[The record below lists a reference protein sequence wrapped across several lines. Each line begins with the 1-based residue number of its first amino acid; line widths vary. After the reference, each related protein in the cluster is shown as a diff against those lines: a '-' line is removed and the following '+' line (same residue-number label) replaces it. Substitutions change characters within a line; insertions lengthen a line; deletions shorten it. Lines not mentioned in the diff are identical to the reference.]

1 MRGGHIR
8 LPSRRVNLCC
18 GSQKVPGY
26 LGIDIAMGSDL
37 EIDLERDDLPFPDAK
52 LEAVVMMSAINYF
65 PRNRGKELIKEMFR
79 VLEPGGV
86 CRVGVQDMRAL
97 AQRYVSNDVEFFF
110 EKLPDGR
117 DRLEGPTIGDK
128 FAAWF
133 SATRSAK
140 TDASTAMTSSP
151 WLIYSRR
158 PVSESSNFGS
168 TGKAG
173 WWKLK
178 TWTTVLSK
186 CFSWKR
192 LSDDPAET
200 GQACLS
206 RRPDHRANAALIR
219 HG

>member
-37 EIDLERDDLPFPDAK
+37 VVDLERDDLPFPDAK

-128 FAAWF
+128 FASWF
-133 SATRSAK
+133 YGYAIGENRCKYCYDFESLAYLFKEAGFR
-140 TDASTAMTSSP
+140 
-151 WLIYSRR
+151 IVERRQYRESRLVEIENLDNR
-158 PVSESSNFGS
+158 PEQMFFLEAV
-168 TGKAG
+168 K
-173 WWKLK
+173 
-178 TWTTVLSK
+178 
-186 CFSWKR
+186 
-192 LSDDPAET
+192 
-200 GQACLS
+200 
-206 RRPDHRANAALIR
+206 
-219 HG
+219 